1 VAKLPQENFLP
12 GIGPED
18 GPKGGLE
25 KSAPESLAVVANVTE
40 DSAPVPSR
48 FSRVLRLLRPSHS
61 HTAYTA
67 TILLMTTTFLSRII
81 GLVRVKYIAWL
92 FGAGPQTDAYL
103 AAFRLPDLMNYF
115 LVGGAA
121 SITFVTILNRYRERG
136 EEAEG
141 ERVLSIVLNVVGLVI
156 LCAIPIAMLV
166 AAPYIRSTNPGFTPQ
181 QVELSARI
189 TRILLPGQL
198 FFFAGGVLGAT
209 LLVRRQF
216 LYQGLSGIVYNFGII
231 FGGVVLARQLGIPAL
246 AVGATAGAFVGAFAL
261 NAWGARQAGVSYSFE
276 INLRHPGLSEWLR
289 MTLPLMA
296 GMTLP
301 FLDDYIVGYFAS
313 HGSGEITRLA
323 NAKQLFSAPMA
334 VLAQAAGAASLP
346 FFARLWAQQRQYD
359 FAVEV
364 ANSVSRVIAL
374 GLLAASGMIALSGA
388 IVELIFLGG
397 HFNQADVRETAA
409 FFAVYSLSLFLWS
422 AQAIY
427 ARAFYAAG
435 NTIVPMIAGTAVTV
449 VSLPIYA
456 SFYHWH
462 GGIGLAAAS
471 DTGIALQTGLLAL
484 LLHRR
489 RMVSLA
495 SLDYRELGR
504 CFAAGAVSGAAVW
517 AAIFGV
523 GKLLSGHT
531 RWIDAVELL
540 LGSALWLI
548 VAGWL
553 LERLGSALPRT
564 ALKRLGLR

>member
-1 VAKLPQENFLP
+1 VAKLPPANLP
-12 GIGPED
+12 VDADP
-18 GPKGGLE
+18 
-25 KSAPESLAVVANVTE
+25 APSLA
-40 DSAPVPSR
+40 APVSR
-48 FSRVLRLLRPSHS
+48 LARVLRVLRPSHS

-67 TILLMTTTFLSRII
+67 TVLLMSTTFLSRII

-92 FGAGPQTDAYL
+92 FGAGAQTDAYL

-156 LCAIPIAMLV
+156 IVAIPIAMV
-166 AAPYIRSTNPGFTPQ
+166 FAGTYIRATNPGFTAE
-181 QVELSARI
+181 QVRLSAGI

-216 LYQGLSGIVYNFGII
+216 LYQGLSGIVYNLGII
-231 FGGVVLARQLGIPAL
+231 LGGVLLARQMGIPAL
-246 AVGATAGAFVGAFAL
+246 AVGATSGAFLGAFAL
-261 NAWGARQAGVSYSFE
+261 NAWGARQNGVRYTFA
-276 INLRHPGLSEWLR
+276 IDLHHPGLKEWLR

-313 HGSGEITRLA
+313 HGAGEITRLA

-346 FFARLWAQQRQYD
+346 FFARLWAQERQYD

-364 ANSVSRVIAL
+364 ADSVSRVAAL
-374 GLLAASGMIALSGA
+374 GLLVASGMIALSGP
-388 IVELIFLGG
+388 VVGLIFLGG
-397 HFNQADVRETAA
+397 RFSADDVHATAGY
-409 FFAVYSLSLFLWS
+409 FAVYSVSLFLWS

-435 NTIVPMIAGTAVTV
+435 NTLVPMVAGTVITL
-449 VSLPIYA
+449 VSLPIYTGL
-456 SFYHWH
+456 YHWQ
-462 GGIGLAAAS
+462 GALGLAMAS
-471 DTGIALQTGLLAL
+471 DTGIAIQTLTLAV
-484 LLHRR
+484 LLHQR

-495 SLDYRELGR
+495 SLDVRELGR
-504 CFAAGAVSGAAVW
+504 CVVAGLTAGAVVGGAIAGVVRFMPAPSRMANAV
-517 AAIFGV
+517 
-523 GKLLSGHT
+523 
-531 RWIDAVELL
+531 LL
-540 LGSALWLI
+540 LAGSGMWALVTGLVLDWT
-548 VAGWL
+548 
-553 LERLGSALPRT
+553 GSALPRV
-564 ALKRLGLR
+564 AMKRLGWRG

>member
-1 VAKLPQENFLP
+1 MPVDADP
-12 GIGPED
+12 
-18 GPKGGLE
+18 
-25 KSAPESLAVVANVTE
+25 APSLA
-40 DSAPVPSR
+40 APVSR
-48 FSRVLRLLRPSHS
+48 LARVLRVLRPSHS

-67 TILLMTTTFLSRII
+67 TVLLMSTTFLSRII

-92 FGAGPQTDAYL
+92 FGAGAQTDAYL

-156 LCAIPIAMLV
+156 IVAIPIAMV
-166 AAPYIRSTNPGFTPQ
+166 FAGTYIRATNPGFTAE
-181 QVELSARI
+181 QVRLSAGI

-216 LYQGLSGIVYNFGII
+216 LYQGLSGIVYNLGII
-231 FGGVVLARQLGIPAL
+231 LGGVLLARQMGIPAL
-246 AVGATAGAFVGAFAL
+246 AVGATSGAFLGAFAL
-261 NAWGARQAGVSYSFE
+261 NAWGARQNGVRYTFA
-276 INLRHPGLSEWLR
+276 IDLHHPGLKEWLR

-313 HGSGEITRLA
+313 HGAGEITRLA

-346 FFARLWAQQRQYD
+346 FFARLWAQERQYD

-364 ANSVSRVIAL
+364 ADSVSRVAAL
-374 GLLAASGMIALSGA
+374 GLLVASGMIALSGP
-388 IVELIFLGG
+388 VVGLIFLGG
-397 HFNQADVRETAA
+397 RFSADDVHATAGY
-409 FFAVYSLSLFLWS
+409 FAVYSVSLFLWS

-435 NTIVPMIAGTAVTV
+435 NTLVPMVAGTVITL
-449 VSLPIYA
+449 VSLPIYTGL
-456 SFYHWH
+456 YHWQ
-462 GGIGLAAAS
+462 GALGLAMAS
-471 DTGIALQTGLLAL
+471 DTGIAIQTLTLAV
-484 LLHRR
+484 LLHQR

-495 SLDYRELGR
+495 SLDVRELGR
-504 CFAAGAVSGAAVW
+504 CVVAGLTAGAVVGGAIAGVVRFMPAPSRMANAV
-517 AAIFGV
+517 
-523 GKLLSGHT
+523 
-531 RWIDAVELL
+531 LL
-540 LGSALWLI
+540 LAGSGMWALVTGLVLDWT
-548 VAGWL
+548 
-553 LERLGSALPRT
+553 GSALPRV
-564 ALKRLGLR
+564 AMKRLGWRG

>member
-1 VAKLPQENFLP
+1 
-12 GIGPED
+12 
-18 GPKGGLE
+18 
-25 KSAPESLAVVANVTE
+25 
-40 DSAPVPSR
+40 
-48 FSRVLRLLRPSHS
+48 VLRLLRPSHS

-462 GGIGLAAAS
+462 GGLGLAAAS

-504 CFAAGAVSGAAVW
+504 CFAAGVVSGAAVW

>member
-1 VAKLPQENFLP
+1 LPVDADP
-12 GIGPED
+12 
-18 GPKGGLE
+18 
-25 KSAPESLAVVANVTE
+25 APSLA
-40 DSAPVPSR
+40 APVSR
-48 FSRVLRLLRPSHS
+48 LARVLRVLRPSHS

-67 TILLMTTTFLSRII
+67 TVLLMSTTFLSRII

-92 FGAGPQTDAYL
+92 FGAGAQTDAYL

-156 LCAIPIAMLV
+156 IVAIPIAMV
-166 AAPYIRSTNPGFTPQ
+166 FAGTYIRATNPGFTAE
-181 QVELSARI
+181 QVRLSAGI

-216 LYQGLSGIVYNFGII
+216 LYQGLSGIVYNLGII
-231 FGGVVLARQLGIPAL
+231 LGGVLLARQMGIPAL
-246 AVGATAGAFVGAFAL
+246 AVGATSGAFLGAFAL
-261 NAWGARQAGVSYSFE
+261 NAWGARQNGVRYTFA
-276 INLRHPGLSEWLR
+276 IDLHHPGLKEWLR

-313 HGSGEITRLA
+313 HGAGEITRLA

-346 FFARLWAQQRQYD
+346 FFARLWAQERQYD

-364 ANSVSRVIAL
+364 ADSVSRVAAL
-374 GLLAASGMIALSGA
+374 GLLVASGMIALSGP
-388 IVELIFLGG
+388 VVGLIFLGG
-397 HFNQADVRETAA
+397 RFSADDVHATAGY
-409 FFAVYSLSLFLWS
+409 FAVYSVSLFLWS

-435 NTIVPMIAGTAVTV
+435 NTLVPMVAGTVITL
-449 VSLPIYA
+449 VSLPIYTGL
-456 SFYHWH
+456 YHWQ
-462 GGIGLAAAS
+462 GALGLAMAS
-471 DTGIALQTGLLAL
+471 DTGIAIQTLTLAV
-484 LLHRR
+484 LLHQR

-495 SLDYRELGR
+495 SLDVRELGR
-504 CFAAGAVSGAAVW
+504 CVVAGVAAGAVVGGAIAGVVRFMPAPSRMANAV
-517 AAIFGV
+517 
-523 GKLLSGHT
+523 
-531 RWIDAVELL
+531 LL
-540 LGSALWLI
+540 LAGSGMWALVTGLVLDWT
-548 VAGWL
+548 
-553 LERLGSALPRT
+553 GSALPRV
-564 ALKRLGLR
+564 AMKRLGWRG

>member
-1 VAKLPQENFLP
+1 MAKLPPANLP
-12 GIGPED
+12 VDADP
-18 GPKGGLE
+18 
-25 KSAPESLAVVANVTE
+25 APSLA
-40 DSAPVPSR
+40 APVSR
-48 FSRVLRLLRPSHS
+48 LARVLRVLRPSHS

-67 TILLMTTTFLSRII
+67 TVLLMSTTFLSRII

-92 FGAGPQTDAYL
+92 FGAGAQTDAYL

-156 LCAIPIAMLV
+156 IVAIPIAMV
-166 AAPYIRSTNPGFTPQ
+166 FAGTYIRATNPGFTAE
-181 QVELSARI
+181 QVRLSAGI

-216 LYQGLSGIVYNFGII
+216 LYQGLSGIVYNLGII
-231 FGGVVLARQLGIPAL
+231 LGGVLLARQMGIPAL
-246 AVGATAGAFVGAFAL
+246 AVGATSGAFLGAFAL
-261 NAWGARQAGVSYSFE
+261 NAWGARQNGVRYTFA
-276 INLRHPGLSEWLR
+276 IDLHHPGLKEWLR

-313 HGSGEITRLA
+313 HGAGEITRLA

-346 FFARLWAQQRQYD
+346 FFARLWAQERQYD

-364 ANSVSRVIAL
+364 ADSVSRVAAL
-374 GLLAASGMIALSGA
+374 GLLVASGMIALSGP
-388 IVELIFLGG
+388 VVGLIFLGG
-397 HFNQADVRETAA
+397 RFSLGDVRATAGY
-409 FFAVYSLSLFLWS
+409 FAVYSVSLFLWS

-435 NTIVPMIAGTAVTV
+435 NTLVPMVAGTVITL
-449 VSLPIYA
+449 VSLPIDTGL
-456 SFYHWH
+456 YHWQ
-462 GGIGLAAAS
+462 GALGLAMAS
-471 DTGIALQTGLLAL
+471 DTGIAIQTLTLAV
-484 LLHRR
+484 LLHQR

-495 SLDYRELGR
+495 SLDVRELGR
-504 CFAAGAVSGAAVW
+504 CVVAGVAAGVVVGGAIAGVVRFMPAPSRMANAV
-517 AAIFGV
+517 
-523 GKLLSGHT
+523 
-531 RWIDAVELL
+531 LL
-540 LGSALWLI
+540 LAGSGMWALVTGL
-548 VAGWL
+548 VL
-553 LERLGSALPRT
+553 DRTGSALPRV
-564 ALKRLGLR
+564 AMKRLGWRG

>member
-25 KSAPESLAVVANVTE
+25 KSAPESLAVVANVAE

-504 CFAAGAVSGAAVW
+504 CFAAGVVSGAAVW

>member
-1 VAKLPQENFLP
+1 MAKLPPANLP
-12 GIGPED
+12 VD
-18 GPKGGLE
+18 AGL
-25 KSAPESLAVVANVTE
+25 APVQG
-40 DSAPVPSR
+40 APVPVSR
-48 FSRVLRLLRPSHS
+48 LSRLLRVLRPSHS

-67 TILLMTTTFLSRII
+67 TLLLMSTTFLSRII

-92 FGAGPQTDAYL
+92 FGAGAQTDAYL

-156 LCAIPIAMLV
+156 IVAIPIAMV
-166 AAPYIRSTNPGFTPQ
+166 FAGTYIRATNPGFTAE
-181 QVELSARI
+181 QVRLSAGI

-216 LYQGLSGIVYNFGII
+216 LYQGLSGIVYNLGII
-231 FGGVVLARQLGIPAL
+231 LGGVLLARQMGIPAL
-246 AVGATAGAFVGAFAL
+246 AVGATSGAFLGAFAL
-261 NAWGARQAGVSYSFE
+261 NAWGARQNGVRYTFA
-276 INLRHPGLSEWLR
+276 IDLHHPGLKEWLR

-313 HGSGEITRLA
+313 HGAGEITRLA

-346 FFARLWAQQRQYD
+346 FFARLWAQERQYD

-364 ANSVSRVIAL
+364 ADSVSRVAAL
-374 GLLAASGMIALSGA
+374 GLLVASGMIALSGP
-388 IVELIFLGG
+388 VVGLIFLGG
-397 HFNQADVRETAA
+397 RFSADDVHATAGY
-409 FFAVYSLSLFLWS
+409 FAVYSVSLFLWS

-435 NTIVPMIAGTAVTV
+435 NTLVPMVAGTVITL
-449 VSLPIYA
+449 VSLPIYTGL
-456 SFYHWH
+456 YHWQ
-462 GGIGLAAAS
+462 GALGLAMAS
-471 DTGIALQTGLLAL
+471 DTGIAIQTLTLAV
-484 LLHRR
+484 LLHQR

-495 SLDYRELGR
+495 SLDVRELGR
-504 CFAAGAVSGAAVW
+504 CVVAGLTAGAVVGGAIAGVVRFMPAPSRMANAV
-517 AAIFGV
+517 
-523 GKLLSGHT
+523 
-531 RWIDAVELL
+531 LL
-540 LGSALWLI
+540 LAGSGMWALVTGLVLDWT
-548 VAGWL
+548 
-553 LERLGSALPRT
+553 GSALPRV
-564 ALKRLGLR
+564 AMKRLGWRG

>member
-1 VAKLPQENFLP
+1 MP
-12 GIGPED
+12 
-18 GPKGGLE
+18 PK
-25 KSAPESLAVVANVTE
+25 SESRLA
-40 DSAPVPSR
+40 
-48 FSRVLRLLRPSHS
+48 RVLRVLRPSHS

-67 TILLMTTTFLSRII
+67 TVLLMSTTFLSRII

-92 FGAGPQTDAYL
+92 FGAGAQTDAYL

-141 ERVLSIVLNVVGLVI
+141 ERVLSIVLNVVGLLIVI
-156 LCAIPIAMLV
+156 AIPIAMV
-166 AAPYIRSTNPGFTPQ
+166 FAGTYIRWTNPGFTPE
-181 QVELSARI
+181 QVRLSAGI

-216 LYQGLSGIVYNFGII
+216 LYQGLSGIVYNLGII
-231 FGGVVLARQLGIPAL
+231 LGGTLLARQMGIPAL
-246 AVGATAGAFVGAFAL
+246 AVGATGGAFLGAFAL
-261 NAWGARQAGVSYSFE
+261 NAWGARQNGVHYTFE
-276 INLRHPGLSEWLR
+276 INLRHPGLGEWLR

-313 HGSGEITRLA
+313 HGAGDITRLA

-346 FFARLWAQQRQYD
+346 FFARLWAQQKQYE

-364 ANSVSRVIAL
+364 ADSVSRVAAL
-374 GLLAASGMIALSGA
+374 GILAASGMIALSGPT
-388 IVELIFLGG
+388 VSLIFLGG
-397 HFNQADVRETAA
+397 RFSAADVRETAGY
-409 FFAVYSLSLFLWS
+409 FAVYSVSLFLWS

-435 NTIVPMIAGTAVTV
+435 NTLVPMIAGTVITF
-449 VSLPIYA
+449 VSLPIYTGL
-456 SFYHWH
+456 YHWQ
-462 GGIGLAAAS
+462 GAFGLAMAS
-471 DTGIALQTGLLAL
+471 DTGIAIQTLTLAV

-495 SLDYRELGR
+495 SLDLRELGR
-504 CFAAGAVSGAAVW
+504 CVVAGLAAGVVVSALIA
-517 AAIFGV
+517 GV
-523 GKLLSGHT
+523 GRVLPWTGRWMDAGLLVVGAGI
-531 RWIDAVELL
+531 WV
-540 LGSALWLI
+540 G
-548 VAGWL
+548 VAGWV
-553 LERLGSALPRT
+553 LERAGSALPRV
-564 ALKRLGLR
+564 ALRRLGWK

>member
-1 VAKLPQENFLP
+1 MAKLPPANLP
-12 GIGPED
+12 VD
-18 GPKGGLE
+18 AGL
-25 KSAPESLAVVANVTE
+25 APVQG
-40 DSAPVPSR
+40 APVPVSR
-48 FSRVLRLLRPSHS
+48 LSRLLRVLRPSHS

-67 TILLMTTTFLSRII
+67 TLLLMSTTFLSRII

-92 FGAGPQTDAYL
+92 FGAGAQTDAYL

-156 LCAIPIAMLV
+156 IVAIPIAMV
-166 AAPYIRSTNPGFTPQ
+166 FAGTYIRATNPGFTAE
-181 QVELSARI
+181 QVRLSAGI

-216 LYQGLSGIVYNFGII
+216 LYQGLSGIVYNLGII
-231 FGGVVLARQLGIPAL
+231 LGGVLLARQMGIPAL
-246 AVGATAGAFVGAFAL
+246 AVGATSGAFLGAFAL
-261 NAWGARQAGVSYSFE
+261 NAWGARQNGVRYTFA
-276 INLRHPGLSEWLR
+276 IDLHHPGLKEWLR

-313 HGSGEITRLA
+313 HGAGEITRLA

-346 FFARLWAQQRQYD
+346 FFARLWAQERQYD

-364 ANSVSRVIAL
+364 ADSVSRVAAL
-374 GLLAASGMIALSGA
+374 GLLVASGMIALSGP
-388 IVELIFLGG
+388 VVGLIFLGG
-397 HFNQADVRETAA
+397 RFSADDVHATAGY
-409 FFAVYSLSLFLWS
+409 FAVYSVSLFLWS

-435 NTIVPMIAGTAVTV
+435 NTLVPMVAGTVITL
-449 VSLPIYA
+449 VSLPIYTGL
-456 SFYHWH
+456 YHWQ
-462 GGIGLAAAS
+462 GALGLAMAS
-471 DTGIALQTGLLAL
+471 DTGIAIQTLTLAV
-484 LLHRR
+484 LLHQRR
-489 RMVSLA
+489 KVSLA
-495 SLDYRELGR
+495 SLDVRELGR
-504 CFAAGAVSGAAVW
+504 CVVAGLTAGAVVGGAIAGVVRFMPAPSRMANAV
-517 AAIFGV
+517 
-523 GKLLSGHT
+523 
-531 RWIDAVELL
+531 LL
-540 LGSALWLI
+540 LAGSGMWALVTGLVLDWT
-548 VAGWL
+548 
-553 LERLGSALPRT
+553 GSALPRV
-564 ALKRLGLR
+564 AMKRLGWRG

>member
-25 KSAPESLAVVANVTE
+25 KSAPESLAVVANVAE

-523 GKLLSGHT
+523 GKLLTGHT

>member
-1 VAKLPQENFLP
+1 
-12 GIGPED
+12 
-18 GPKGGLE
+18 
-25 KSAPESLAVVANVTE
+25 
-40 DSAPVPSR
+40 
-48 FSRVLRLLRPSHS
+48 
-61 HTAYTA
+61 
-67 TILLMTTTFLSRII
+67 MTTTFLSRII

-156 LCAIPIAMLV
+156 LVVIPIAMLV
-166 AAPYIRSTNPGFTPQ
+166 AVPYIRWTNPGFTPE
-181 QVELSARI
+181 QVALSARM

-231 FGGVVLARQLGIPAL
+231 FGGVALARQLGIPAL
-246 AVGATAGAFVGAFAL
+246 SVGATVGAFVGAFAL
-261 NAWGARQAGVSYSFE
+261 NAWGARQAGVRYTFE
-276 INLRHPGLSEWLR
+276 INLRHPGLAEWLR

-301 FLDDYIVGYFAS
+301 FLDDYIVGFFAS
-313 HGSGEITRLA
+313 HGSGEITRMA

-346 FFARLWAQQRQYD
+346 FFARLWAQQRNYD
-359 FAVEV
+359 FAIEV

-374 GLLAASGMIALSGA
+374 GLLAASGMIALSGPL
-388 IVELIFLGG
+388 VEMIFLGG
-397 HFNQADVRETAA
+397 HFGPVDVRETATY
-409 FFAVYSLSLFLWS
+409 FAVYSLALFLWS

-435 NTIVPMIAGTAVTV
+435 NTIIPMIAGTAVTV

-456 SFYHWH
+456 GLYHWQ
-462 GGIGLAAAS
+462 GTPGLAIAS
-471 DTGIALQTGLLAL
+471 DVGITLQTVSLAV
-484 LLHRR
+484 LLHQR
-489 RMVSLA
+489 RMVSLV

-504 CFAAGAVSGAAVW
+504 CVVAGAAAGA
-517 AAIFGV
+517 AIWTAIHV
-523 GKLLSGHT
+523 TERWLPGHN
-531 RWIDAVELL
+531 RWIDLVQLVAGSGLWILL
-540 LGSALWLI
+540 
-548 VAGWL
+548 AGWL
-553 LERLGSALPRT
+553 LSRLGSALPRAT
-564 ALKRLGLR
+564 MKRLKFR

>member
-1 VAKLPQENFLP
+1 ML
-12 GIGPED
+12 GM
-18 GPKGGLE
+18 
-25 KSAPESLAVVANVTE
+25 
-40 DSAPVPSR
+40 
-48 FSRVLRLLRPSHS
+48 LRPSHS

-67 TILLMTTTFLSRII
+67 TVLLMTTTFLSRII

-141 ERVLSIVLNVVGLVI
+141 ERVLSIVLNVVGIMI
-156 LCAIPIAMLV
+156 LIAIPIAMFF
-166 AAPYIRSTNPGFTPQ
+166 AAPYIHHTNPGFTPE
-181 QVELSARI
+181 QVNLSARI

-231 FGGVVLARQLGIPAL
+231 FGGVLLARQMGISAL
-246 AVGATAGAFVGAFAL
+246 AVGATGGAFVGAFAL
-261 NAWGARQAGVSYSFE
+261 NAWGARQAGVRYSFE
-276 INLRHPGLSEWLR
+276 INLRHPGLIEWLR

-313 HGSGEITRLA
+313 HGAGEITMLA

-346 FFARLWAQQRQYD
+346 FFARLWAQKREYD

-364 ANSVSRVIAL
+364 ANSVSRVMAL
-374 GLLAASGMIALSGA
+374 ALLAASGMIALSGA
-388 IVELIFLGG
+388 IVEIIFLGG
-397 HFNQADVRETAA
+397 HFNEADVRQTAV
-409 FFAVYSLSLFLWS
+409 FFAVYSVSLFLWS

-435 NTIVPMIAGTAVTV
+435 NTLLPMIAGTVVTI

-456 SFYHWH
+456 TLYHFH
-462 GGIGLAAAS
+462 GAMGLAAAS
-471 DTGIALQTGLLAL
+471 DTGIALQTVSLAV

-495 SLDYRELGR
+495 SIDVGELGR
-504 CFAAGAVSGAAVW
+504 CIAAGAVSGTIVW
-517 AAIFGV
+517 LAIAGAGRV
-523 GKLLSGHT
+523 LPAQN
-531 RWIDAVELL
+531 RWIDLVELVFGGGIW
-540 LGSALWLI
+540 LG
-548 VAGWL
+548 VAGIL
-553 LERLGSALPRT
+553 LDRLGSALPR
-564 ALKRLGLR
+564 AAWGRLRRT

>member
-1 VAKLPQENFLP
+1 VAKLPPANLP
-12 GIGPED
+12 VD
-18 GPKGGLE
+18 AGL
-25 KSAPESLAVVANVTE
+25 APVQG
-40 DSAPVPSR
+40 APVPVSR
-48 FSRVLRLLRPSHS
+48 LSRLLRVLRPSHS

-67 TILLMTTTFLSRII
+67 TLLLMSTTFLSRII

-92 FGAGPQTDAYL
+92 FGAGAQTDAYL

-156 LCAIPIAMLV
+156 IVAIPIAMV
-166 AAPYIRSTNPGFTPQ
+166 FAGTYIRATNPGFTAE
-181 QVELSARI
+181 QVRLSAGI

-216 LYQGLSGIVYNFGII
+216 LYQGLSGIVYNLGII
-231 FGGVVLARQLGIPAL
+231 LGGVLLARQMGIPAL
-246 AVGATAGAFVGAFAL
+246 AVGATSGAFLGAFAL
-261 NAWGARQAGVSYSFE
+261 NAWGARQNGVRYTFA
-276 INLRHPGLSEWLR
+276 IDLHHPGLKEWLR

-313 HGSGEITRLA
+313 HGAGEITRLA

-346 FFARLWAQQRQYD
+346 FFARLWAQERQYD

-364 ANSVSRVIAL
+364 ADSVSRVAAL
-374 GLLAASGMIALSGA
+374 GLLVASGMIALSGP
-388 IVELIFLGG
+388 VVGLIFLGG
-397 HFNQADVRETAA
+397 RFSADDVHATAGY
-409 FFAVYSLSLFLWS
+409 FAVYSVSLFLWS

-435 NTIVPMIAGTAVTV
+435 NTLVPMVAGTVITL
-449 VSLPIYA
+449 VSLPIYTGL
-456 SFYHWH
+456 YHWQ
-462 GGIGLAAAS
+462 GALGLAMAS
-471 DTGIALQTGLLAL
+471 DTGIAIQTLTLAV
-484 LLHRR
+484 LLHQR

-495 SLDYRELGR
+495 SLDVRELGR
-504 CFAAGAVSGAAVW
+504 CVVAGLTAGAVVGGAIAGVVRFMPAPSRMANAV
-517 AAIFGV
+517 
-523 GKLLSGHT
+523 
-531 RWIDAVELL
+531 LL
-540 LGSALWLI
+540 LAGSGMWALVTGLVLDWT
-548 VAGWL
+548 
-553 LERLGSALPRT
+553 GSALPRV
-564 ALKRLGLR
+564 AMKRLGWRG

>member
-1 VAKLPQENFLP
+1 
-12 GIGPED
+12 
-18 GPKGGLE
+18 
-25 KSAPESLAVVANVTE
+25 
-40 DSAPVPSR
+40 
-48 FSRVLRLLRPSHS
+48 
-61 HTAYTA
+61 
-67 TILLMTTTFLSRII
+67 MTTTFLSRII

-141 ERVLSIVLNVVGLVI
+141 ERVLSIVLNVVGI
-156 LCAIPIAMLV
+156 LILIAIPIAMLV
-166 AAPYIRSTNPGFTPQ
+166 AVPYIRRTNPGFTPQ
-181 QVELSARI
+181 QVELSARM

-231 FGGVVLARQLGIPAL
+231 FGGVILARQLGIPAL

-261 NAWGARQAGVSYSFE
+261 NAWGARQAGVRYTFE
-276 INLRHPGLSEWLR
+276 INLRHPGLVEWLR

-313 HGSGEITRLA
+313 HGAGEITRLA

-346 FFARLWAQQRQYD
+346 FFARLWAQKKSYD
-359 FAVEV
+359 FAIEV

-374 GLLAASGMIALSGA
+374 GLLAASGMIALSGP
-388 IVELIFLGG
+388 IVEMIFLGG
-397 HFNQADVRETAA
+397 HFNSSDVRETAA

-435 NTIVPMIAGTAVTV
+435 NTLVPMLAGTAVTI

-456 SFYHWH
+456 TLYRLH
-462 GGIGLAAAS
+462 GATGLAIAS
-471 DTGIALQTGLLAL
+471 DTGIGLQTVTLAI
-484 LLHRR
+484 LLHQR

-495 SLDYRELGR
+495 SLDIREMGR
-504 CFAAGAVSGAAVW
+504 CLAAGAAAGAAVW
-517 AAIFGV
+517 ATIAGA
-523 GKLLSGHT
+523 GHYLSLHT
-531 RWIDAVELL
+531 RWMDVAQLIA
-540 LGSALWLI
+540 GSALWVLI
-548 VAGWL
+548 AGWL
-553 LERLGSALPRT
+553 LEKMGSALPRAT
-564 ALKRLGLR
+564 LKRLGVQ

>member
-1 VAKLPQENFLP
+1 M
-12 GIGPED
+12 
-18 GPKGGLE
+18 
-25 KSAPESLAVVANVTE
+25 SRLA
-40 DSAPVPSR
+40 
-48 FSRVLRLLRPSHS
+48 RVLRVLRPSHS

-67 TILLMTTTFLSRII
+67 TVLLMSTTFLSRII

-92 FGAGPQTDAYL
+92 FGAGAQTDAYL

-156 LCAIPIAMLV
+156 IVAIPIAMV
-166 AAPYIRSTNPGFTPQ
+166 FAGTYIRATNPGFTAE
-181 QVELSARI
+181 QVRLSAGI

-216 LYQGLSGIVYNFGII
+216 LYQGLSGIVYNLGII
-231 FGGVVLARQLGIPAL
+231 LGGVLLARQLGIPAL
-246 AVGATAGAFVGAFAL
+246 AVGATSGAFLGAFAL
-261 NAWGARQAGVSYSFE
+261 NAWGARQNGVRYTFA
-276 INLRHPGLSEWLR
+276 IDLHHPGLKEWLR

-313 HGSGEITRLA
+313 HGAGEITRLA

-346 FFARLWAQQRQYD
+346 FFARLWAQERQYD

-364 ANSVSRVIAL
+364 ADSVSRVAAL
-374 GLLAASGMIALSGA
+374 GLLVASGMIALSGP
-388 IVELIFLGG
+388 VVGLIFLGG
-397 HFNQADVRETAA
+397 RFSADDVHATAGY
-409 FFAVYSLSLFLWS
+409 FAVYSVSLFLWS

-435 NTIVPMIAGTAVTV
+435 NTLVPMVAGTVITL
-449 VSLPIYA
+449 VSLPIYTGL
-456 SFYHWH
+456 YHWQ
-462 GGIGLAAAS
+462 GALGLAMAS
-471 DTGIALQTGLLAL
+471 DTGIAIQTLTLAV
-484 LLHRR
+484 LLHQR

-495 SLDYRELGR
+495 SLDVRELGR
-504 CFAAGAVSGAAVW
+504 CVVAGLTAGAVVGGAIAGVVRFMPAPSRMANAV
-517 AAIFGV
+517 
-523 GKLLSGHT
+523 
-531 RWIDAVELL
+531 LL
-540 LGSALWLI
+540 LAGSGMWALVTGLVLDWT
-548 VAGWL
+548 
-553 LERLGSALPRT
+553 GSALPRV
-564 ALKRLGLR
+564 AMKRLGWRG

>member
-1 VAKLPQENFLP
+1 LPVDADP
-12 GIGPED
+12 
-18 GPKGGLE
+18 
-25 KSAPESLAVVANVTE
+25 APSLA
-40 DSAPVPSR
+40 APVSR
-48 FSRVLRLLRPSHS
+48 LARVLRVLRPSHS

-67 TILLMTTTFLSRII
+67 TVLLMSTTFLSRII

-92 FGAGPQTDAYL
+92 FGAGAQTDAYL

-156 LCAIPIAMLV
+156 IVAIPIAMV
-166 AAPYIRSTNPGFTPQ
+166 FAGTYIRATNPGFTAE
-181 QVELSARI
+181 QVRLSAGI

-216 LYQGLSGIVYNFGII
+216 LYQGLSGIVYNLGII
-231 FGGVVLARQLGIPAL
+231 LGGVLLARQMGIPAL
-246 AVGATAGAFVGAFAL
+246 AVGATSGAFLGAFAL
-261 NAWGARQAGVSYSFE
+261 NAWGARQNGVRYTFA
-276 INLRHPGLSEWLR
+276 IDLHHPGLKEWLR

-313 HGSGEITRLA
+313 HGAGEITRLA

-346 FFARLWAQQRQYD
+346 FFARLWAQERQYD

-364 ANSVSRVIAL
+364 ADSVSRVAAL
-374 GLLAASGMIALSGA
+374 GLLVASGMIALSGP
-388 IVELIFLGG
+388 VVGLIFLGG
-397 HFNQADVRETAA
+397 RFSADDVHATAGY
-409 FFAVYSLSLFLWS
+409 FAVYSVSLFLWS

-435 NTIVPMIAGTAVTV
+435 NTLVPMVAGTVITL
-449 VSLPIYA
+449 VSLPIYTGL
-456 SFYHWH
+456 YHWQ
-462 GGIGLAAAS
+462 GALGLAMAS
-471 DTGIALQTGLLAL
+471 DTGIAIQTLTLAV
-484 LLHRR
+484 LLHQR

-495 SLDYRELGR
+495 SLDVRELGR
-504 CFAAGAVSGAAVW
+504 CVVAGLTAGAVVGGAIAGVVRFMPAPSRMANAV
-517 AAIFGV
+517 
-523 GKLLSGHT
+523 
-531 RWIDAVELL
+531 LL
-540 LGSALWLI
+540 LAGSGMWALVTGLVLDWT
-548 VAGWL
+548 
-553 LERLGSALPRT
+553 GSALPRV
-564 ALKRLGLR
+564 AMKRLGWRG

>member
-1 VAKLPQENFLP
+1 LPV
-12 GIGPED
+12 D
-18 GPKGGLE
+18 AGL
-25 KSAPESLAVVANVTE
+25 APVQG
-40 DSAPVPSR
+40 APVPVSR
-48 FSRVLRLLRPSHS
+48 LSRLLRVLRPSHS

-67 TILLMTTTFLSRII
+67 TLLLMSTTFLSRII

-92 FGAGPQTDAYL
+92 FGAGAQTDAYL

-156 LCAIPIAMLV
+156 IVAIPIAMV
-166 AAPYIRSTNPGFTPQ
+166 FAGTYIRATNPGFTAE
-181 QVELSARI
+181 QVRLSAGI

-216 LYQGLSGIVYNFGII
+216 LYQGLSGIVYNLGII
-231 FGGVVLARQLGIPAL
+231 LGGVLLARQMGIPAL
-246 AVGATAGAFVGAFAL
+246 AVGATSGAFLGAFAL
-261 NAWGARQAGVSYSFE
+261 NAWGARQNGVRYTFA
-276 INLRHPGLSEWLR
+276 IDLHHPGLKEWLR

-313 HGSGEITRLA
+313 HGAGEITRLA

-346 FFARLWAQQRQYD
+346 FFARLWAQERQYD

-364 ANSVSRVIAL
+364 ADSVSRVAAL
-374 GLLAASGMIALSGA
+374 GLLVASGMIALSGP
-388 IVELIFLGG
+388 VVGLIFLGG
-397 HFNQADVRETAA
+397 RFSADDVHATAGY
-409 FFAVYSLSLFLWS
+409 FAVYSVSLFLWS

-435 NTIVPMIAGTAVTV
+435 NTLVPMVAGTVITL
-449 VSLPIYA
+449 VSLPIYTGL
-456 SFYHWH
+456 YHWQ
-462 GGIGLAAAS
+462 GALGLAMAS
-471 DTGIALQTGLLAL
+471 DTGIAIQTLTLAV
-484 LLHRR
+484 LLHQR

-495 SLDYRELGR
+495 SLDVRELGR
-504 CFAAGAVSGAAVW
+504 CVVAGLTAGAVVGGAIAGVVRFMPAPSRMANAV
-517 AAIFGV
+517 
-523 GKLLSGHT
+523 
-531 RWIDAVELL
+531 LL
-540 LGSALWLI
+540 LAGSGMWALVTGLVLDWT
-548 VAGWL
+548 
-553 LERLGSALPRT
+553 GSALPRV
-564 ALKRLGLR
+564 AMKRLGWRG

>member
-1 VAKLPQENFLP
+1 VAKLPPANLP
-12 GIGPED
+12 VDADP
-18 GPKGGLE
+18 
-25 KSAPESLAVVANVTE
+25 APSLA
-40 DSAPVPSR
+40 APVSR
-48 FSRVLRLLRPSHS
+48 LARVLRVLRPSHS

-67 TILLMTTTFLSRII
+67 TVLLMSTTFLSRII

-92 FGAGPQTDAYL
+92 FGAGAQTDAYL

-156 LCAIPIAMLV
+156 IVAIPIAMV
-166 AAPYIRSTNPGFTPQ
+166 FAGTYIRATNPGFTAE
-181 QVELSARI
+181 QVRLSAGI

-216 LYQGLSGIVYNFGII
+216 LYQGLSGIVYNLGII
-231 FGGVVLARQLGIPAL
+231 LGGVLLARQLGIPAL
-246 AVGATAGAFVGAFAL
+246 AVGATSGAFLGAFAL
-261 NAWGARQAGVSYSFE
+261 NAWGARQNGVRYTFA
-276 INLRHPGLSEWLR
+276 IDLHHPGLKEWLR

-313 HGSGEITRLA
+313 HGAGEITRLA

-346 FFARLWAQQRQYD
+346 FFARLWAQERQYD

-364 ANSVSRVIAL
+364 ADSVSRVAAL
-374 GLLAASGMIALSGA
+374 GLLVASGMIALSGP
-388 IVELIFLGG
+388 VVGLIFLGG
-397 HFNQADVRETAA
+397 RFSADDVHATAGY
-409 FFAVYSLSLFLWS
+409 FAVYSVSLFLWS

-435 NTIVPMIAGTAVTV
+435 NTLVPMVAGTVITL
-449 VSLPIYA
+449 VSLPIYTGL
-456 SFYHWH
+456 YHWQ
-462 GGIGLAAAS
+462 GALGLAMAS
-471 DTGIALQTGLLAL
+471 DTGIAIQTLTLAV
-484 LLHRR
+484 LLHQR

-495 SLDYRELGR
+495 SLDVRELGR
-504 CFAAGAVSGAAVW
+504 CVVAGLTAGAVVGGAIAGVVRFMPAPSRMANAV
-517 AAIFGV
+517 
-523 GKLLSGHT
+523 
-531 RWIDAVELL
+531 LL
-540 LGSALWLI
+540 LAGSGMWALVTGLVLDWT
-548 VAGWL
+548 
-553 LERLGSALPRT
+553 GSALPRV
-564 ALKRLGLR
+564 AMKRLGWRG

>member
-1 VAKLPQENFLP
+1 MAKLPPANLP
-12 GIGPED
+12 VD
-18 GPKGGLE
+18 AGL
-25 KSAPESLAVVANVTE
+25 APVQG
-40 DSAPVPSR
+40 APVPVSR
-48 FSRVLRLLRPSHS
+48 LSRLLRVLRPSHS

-67 TILLMTTTFLSRII
+67 TLLLMSTTFLSRII

-92 FGAGPQTDAYL
+92 FGAGAQTDAYL

-156 LCAIPIAMLV
+156 IVAIPIAMV
-166 AAPYIRSTNPGFTPQ
+166 FAGTYIRATNPGFTAE
-181 QVELSARI
+181 QVRLSAGI

-216 LYQGLSGIVYNFGII
+216 LYQGLSGIVYNLGII
-231 FGGVVLARQLGIPAL
+231 LGGVLLARQMGIPAL
-246 AVGATAGAFVGAFAL
+246 AGGATSGAFLGAFAL
-261 NAWGARQAGVSYSFE
+261 NAWGARQNGVRYTFA
-276 INLRHPGLSEWLR
+276 IDLHHPGLKEWLR

-313 HGSGEITRLA
+313 HGAGEITRLA

-346 FFARLWAQQRQYD
+346 FFARLWAQERQYD

-364 ANSVSRVIAL
+364 ADSVSRVAAL
-374 GLLAASGMIALSGA
+374 GLLVASGMIALSGP
-388 IVELIFLGG
+388 VVGLIFLGG
-397 HFNQADVRETAA
+397 RFSADDVHATAGY
-409 FFAVYSLSLFLWS
+409 FAVYSVSLFLWS

-435 NTIVPMIAGTAVTV
+435 NTLVPMVAGTVITL
-449 VSLPIYA
+449 VSLPIYTGL
-456 SFYHWH
+456 YHWQ
-462 GGIGLAAAS
+462 GALGLAMAS
-471 DTGIALQTGLLAL
+471 DTGIAIQTLTLAV
-484 LLHRR
+484 LLHQR

-495 SLDYRELGR
+495 SLDVRELGR
-504 CFAAGAVSGAAVW
+504 CVVAGLTAGAVVGGAIAGVVRFMPAPSRMANAV
-517 AAIFGV
+517 
-523 GKLLSGHT
+523 
-531 RWIDAVELL
+531 LL
-540 LGSALWLI
+540 LAGSGMWALVTGL
-548 VAGWL
+548 VL
-553 LERLGSALPRT
+553 DRTGSALPRV
-564 ALKRLGLR
+564 AMKRLGWRG